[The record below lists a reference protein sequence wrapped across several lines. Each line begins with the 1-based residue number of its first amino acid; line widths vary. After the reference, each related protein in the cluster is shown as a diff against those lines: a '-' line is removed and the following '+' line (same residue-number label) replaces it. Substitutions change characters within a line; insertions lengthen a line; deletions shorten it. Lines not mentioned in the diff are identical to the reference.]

1 MNRARS
7 YYFVII
13 IVLTLIM
20 ASCGLTTDIEEMH
33 SIPLPNLE
41 NTGGDAGGSG
51 GSNPPP
57 PGE

>member
-7 YYFVII
+7 YSFAII
-13 IVLTLIM
+13 IILSLIM
-20 ASCGLTTDIEEMH
+20 TSCSLTTDIEEMH
-33 SIPLPNLE
+33 STPLPNLE
-41 NTGGDAGGSG
+41 NTGGDAGGTG